1 MDGETECATITIVDD
16 NNYENNHSFT
26 ATIAST
32 TPALAINIT
41 NTISTVTIIDNDGK
55 LF

>member
-1 MDGETECATITIVDD
+1 MDGQTECATITIVDD
-16 NNYENNHSFT
+16 NNYENNHPFT

-32 TPALAINIT
+32 TPALNIT
-41 NTISTVTIIDNDGK
+41 LANTISTVTIIDNDGK